1 MLIFGMLII
10 EFQVLLELKKIHIQ
24 CAQSI
29 TEILL
34 YFGGIWDFLTWVS
47 EPLSKKKKKLH
58 YSSSRESN
66 VYPYDI
72 YACCRIYQ
80 YGGELQQLLQLC
92 HVGDIVYSII
102 NMFDVHLLFVNL
114 SVCF

>member
-47 EPLSKKKKKLH
+47 EPLSKKKK
-58 YSSSRESN
+58 E
-66 VYPYDI
+66 V
-72 YACCRIYQ
+72 A
-80 YGGELQQLLQLC
+80 LQ
-92 HVGDIVYSII
+92 
-102 NMFDVHLLFVNL
+102 
-114 SVCF
+114 